1 MLLST
6 SLSIQLLLNRKK
18 PVFDKKLIT
27 FRKLCS
33 IDFDNF
39 GPDVTNSSLPSLSTT
54 PLSCLDDLIIQYDDV
69 LSSILEV
76 HAPILILCVL
86 LHLGIPRK

>member
-6 SLSIQLLLNRKK
+6 SPSIQLLLDRKK
-18 PVFDKKLIT
+18 PVFDKKLTT

-39 GPDVTNSSLPSLSTT
+39 GSDVTNSSLPSLSTT
-54 PLSCLDDLIIQYDDV
+54 PLPCLDDLIIQYDDV
-69 LSSILEV
+69 LSSILDV
-76 HAPILILCVL
+76 HAPILLLCVL